1 MERRM
6 FLRSIG
12 LLAGAAVLPT
22 TAFASVKKCEEKIIL
37 YDRKTRFLRIKGGS
51 KDNPITSDDI
61 RKVIGSDNI
70 STFGL
75 GENIESLFVEDAVFD
90 NSWVIR

>member
-1 MERRM
+1 M
-6 FLRSIG
+6 
-12 LLAGAAVLPT
+12 
-22 TAFASVKKCEEKIIL
+22 

-51 KDNPITSDDI
+51 KGNPITSDDI

>member
-1 MERRM
+1 MERRV
-6 FLRSIG
+6 FLKSIG
-12 LLAGAAVLPT
+12 LLAGASVLPKM
-22 TAFASVKKCEEKIIL
+22 AFASVKKCEEKIIL

-61 RKVIGSDNI
+61 RKVVGSDNI